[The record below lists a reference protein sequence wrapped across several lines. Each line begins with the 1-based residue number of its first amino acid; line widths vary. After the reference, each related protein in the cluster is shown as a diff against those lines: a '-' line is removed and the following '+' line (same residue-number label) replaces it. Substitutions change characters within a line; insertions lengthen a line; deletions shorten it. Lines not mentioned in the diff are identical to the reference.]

1 MPYTTLVVLGDGE
14 TYSTVSGSSLI
25 VVNEDSLKMIENGEK
40 IRNVPVVLEIGL
52 QEYHPKT

>member
-1 MPYTTLVVLGDGE
+1 LGDGE